1 MDHGHR
7 TGSTKDTP
15 LPALHQQ
22 CLGFHMLY
30 VNIIF
35 GFSVLEG
42 LEFLRHFLI
51 RRRGIRQ
58 NPMMQIAQ

>member
-15 LPALHQQ
+15 LPVRRQQ
-22 CLGFHMLY
+22 WLGFHMLY

-35 GFSVLEG
+35 GFLVLEG
-42 LEFLRHFLI
+42 SEFLSHCQ
-51 RRRGIRQ
+51 RGS
-58 NPMMQIAQ
+58 PYSK